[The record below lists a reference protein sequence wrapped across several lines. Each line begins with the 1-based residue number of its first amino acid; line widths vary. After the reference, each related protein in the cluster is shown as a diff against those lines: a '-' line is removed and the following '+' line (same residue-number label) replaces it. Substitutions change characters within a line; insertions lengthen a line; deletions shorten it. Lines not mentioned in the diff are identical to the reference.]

1 MTSHESEHTDDA
13 ELVARIAPALRAPE
27 FLDGSFEARVMA
39 AIEGDAAR
47 RATRASAQSW
57 WRRPHTI
64 EITPLASL
72 ALAAGLVVTV
82 LSSAYAFQ
90 TAFDTRPVVVAA
102 AHDTVH
108 MVRFVFVDRG
118 ARSVSLVGDFNAWT
132 KDATKLEPAGGD
144 GAWSVSVALPPGRHE
159 YAFVVDGKRWASDP
173 FADSVHDE
181 HGTESSV
188 VRVSD

>member
-1 MTSHESEHTDDA
+1 MTSHDQEHADDA
-13 ELVARIAPALRAPE
+13 DLIARIAPPLRARE
-27 FLDGSFEARVMA
+27 FLDASFEARVMA
-39 AIEGDAAR
+39 AIEGEAA
-47 RATRASAQSW
+47 RATRASARSW

-72 ALAAGLVVTV
+72 ALAAGLVITV
-82 LSSAYAFQ
+82 LSSTYAFQ
-90 TAFDTRPVVVAA
+90 TAFGTRPVVVAA

-118 ARSVSLVGDFNAWT
+118 AHSVSLVGDFNAWT

-173 FADSVHDE
+173 FADAVHDE

-188 VRVSD
+188 VRVGD